1 MNVILEAQ
9 NVVFAYE
16 NEDVEARNA
25 VENVSLSIERGS
37 FVAILGQNGSG
48 KSTLAKLF
56 NGILLPLEGK
66 ILVDGMDTTHEDQL
80 INIRKR
86 VGMVFQNPDN
96 QLVATVVEEDVAFAP
111 ENLGVPT
118 NEIRLRV
125 DKALDVV
132 GMREY
137 AHHAPHQLSGGQKQR
152 VAIAGIL
159 AMGPECIIFDEST
172 AMLDPRGREEIMETI
187 RHLNRV
193 EQKTIVLITHYME
206 EAALADRVVVI
217 HDGTIRLDGKSE
229 EVFRHQNELYSI
241 GLSLPQAT
249 DLIARLEESGLYPEL
264 QGKTAL
270 TEEEAAVLLE
280 SILK

>member
-86 VGMVFQNPDN
+86 VGMV
-96 QLVATVVEEDVAFAP
+96 
-111 ENLGVPT
+111 
-118 NEIRLRV
+118 
-125 DKALDVV
+125 
-132 GMREY
+132 
-137 AHHAPHQLSGGQKQR
+137 
-152 VAIAGIL
+152 
-159 AMGPECIIFDEST
+159 
-172 AMLDPRGREEIMETI
+172 
-187 RHLNRV
+187 
-193 EQKTIVLITHYME
+193 
-206 EAALADRVVVI
+206 
-217 HDGTIRLDGKSE
+217 
-229 EVFRHQNELYSI
+229 
-241 GLSLPQAT
+241 
-249 DLIARLEESGLYPEL
+249 
-264 QGKTAL
+264 
-270 TEEEAAVLLE
+270 
-280 SILK
+280 